1 MTCDKFEDLLPFY
14 AEGDIADDD
23 RLRVDEH
30 LKGCASCR
38 ESLAFFEDLETAL
51 VSRSEIRPPARR
63 TAAAV
68 TERLGLDTR
77 RRWYSI
83 SWAGAPALA
92 GIALALVGVLLLF
105 VRLPIPEMPSLTNS
119 DFFLWFTAL
128 IEKWTLETAQLGSG
142 GDEWVLLTVYSTLFA
157 MILFSGSW
165 MVLRFVRD

>member
-14 AEGDIADDD
+14 AEGDIGDDD

-51 VSRSEIRPPARR
+51 ISRSEIRPPARR
-63 TAAAV
+63 TVAEV
-68 TERLGLDTR
+68 TERLGLGSR
-77 RRWYSI
+77 RRWYSV
-83 SWAGAPALA
+83 SWAGVPALA
-92 GIALALVGVLLLF
+92 GFALALVGVILLF
-105 VRLPIPEMPSLTNS
+105 VRIPIPEMPAFANNDL
-119 DFFLWFTAL
+119 FLGFTAL
-128 IEKWTLETAQLGSG
+128 VEKWTLEAAQLGSG

-157 MILFSGSW
+157 MILFAGSW